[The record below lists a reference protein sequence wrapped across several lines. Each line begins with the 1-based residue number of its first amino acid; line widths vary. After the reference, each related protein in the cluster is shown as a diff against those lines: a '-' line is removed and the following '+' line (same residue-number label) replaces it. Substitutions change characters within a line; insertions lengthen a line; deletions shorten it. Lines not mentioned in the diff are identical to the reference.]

1 MLTLSVGVPT
11 DPSSSCMA
19 WSARRVR
26 VMVKG
31 TTMGGSGK
39 LFLMGT
45 TTDTEPS
52 LFLEML
58 GVPQADGIEQVTT
71 MVLMSTGPVKL
82 KRATTPGRFKDTKSR
97 RRVPNTIGSDA
108 PTSPLTP
115 GRVRTGLT
123 AAKAP
128 LKAPVSKAKLF
139 ACPKGVNG
147 LNGLAIFN
155 GLIGL
160 TGFNGFNGL
169 KKFAGLAGLNGL
181 NTDESPNGLIGDVKP
196 TGFNGFNGLKG
207 FAKLKIGPNKLNG
220 LNGFTACKALFA
232 SWA

>member
-1 MLTLSVGVPT
+1 
-11 DPSSSCMA
+11 
-19 WSARRVR
+19 
-26 VMVKG
+26 MVKG

-52 LFLEML
+52 TFLEML
-58 GVPQADGIEQVTT
+58 GVPQADGMEHVTT

-108 PTSPLTP
+108 PTSPATP
-115 GRVRTGLT
+115 GRVSTGLT

-147 LNGLAIFN
+147 LNGLPIFN

-160 TGFNGFNGL
+160 TGFNGLRGL
-169 KKFAGLAGLNGL
+169 KKFAGLAALNGL
-181 NTDESPNGLIGDVKP
+181 NGELNPNGLIGEVKP
-196 TGFNGFNGLKG
+196 RGFNGFNTFNG
-207 FAKLKIGPNKLNG
+207 FAKLKIGPKRLNG
-220 LNGFTACKALFA
+220 LKGLTACKALFA